1 MAAGSLPTAE
11 RSIVAIS
18 PAVLAIIHWLV
29 PGTIPTDV
37 NSCLA
42 VAIELRLR
50 DGIRINFDV

>member
-1 MAAGSLPTAE
+1 LPTAE